1 MTLIFGHRGAAGT
14 YPENTMLS
22 FQEAHHVGANG
33 IELDVQMTKDGELVV
48 IHDEKV
54 DRTTDG
60 LGYVKDLTLKQISH
74 LDACYLFK
82 QYSKK
87 TPIPTLE
94 EVLNWASQLQD
105 FFVVNIELK
114 NGIIQYPFIEQKT
127 IELIHKYKMQ
137 KNVIISSFNHY
148 SLVTCKQIDAEIE
161 TAILYMEGLYKPWN
175 YAKTIGATGLH
186 PHYYAVNSFII
197 NEAKQNSL
205 DVRPFTVNDE
215 EVMKNLV
222 NDGCAAFITDF
233 PEKAVNLNKEE

>member
-1 MTLIFGHRGAAGT
+1 MTLIIGHRGAAGT

-22 FQEAHHVGANG
+22 FQGAHQAGANG

-48 IHDEKV
+48 IHDETV
-54 DRTTDG
+54 DRTTNG
-60 LGYVKDLTLKQISH
+60 SGYVKDLTLKQLSH
-74 LDACYLFK
+74 LDACYTFK

-105 FFVVNIELK
+105 SFVVNIEFK
-114 NGIIQYPFIEQKT
+114 NGIIQYPHLEQKT
-127 IELIHKYKMQ
+127 IELIHKYNMQ
-137 KNVIISSFNHY
+137 KSVIISSFNHY

-161 TAILYMEGLYKPWN
+161 TAILYMEGLYKPWD
-175 YAKTIGATGLH
+175 YAKTVGAKGLH
-186 PHYYAVNSFII
+186 PHYYAVNSFIL
-197 NEAKQNSL
+197 NEARLNSL

-233 PEKAVNLNKEE
+233 PEKAVNINKEE